1 MESNL
6 REMLAVFARAK
17 ATGDVRAF
25 PGIAVCSSGLEF
37 AMFNGAIL
45 TAPVGSVAELE
56 EAVRTAA
63 AYYAPRALPWSLW
76 VCRDWLSS
84 AVRSKAAE
92 TCYRQG
98 LHLVMELPGMEAAG
112 LEPPLRPLPELEFQ
126 RVGDARTRLDFNAMM
141 SVAFGIPF
149 LFARQIYESKK
160 TWLGGFAGWVAYRE
174 GVAVSTAATLAAGGT
189 IGVYSVG
196 TLPQCRRKGYGEAVM
211 RRALDEAHAESGLE
225 RSVLQSSVEG
235 LHLYQRMGY
244 RSVVRYA
251 VFARS

>member
-17 ATGDVRAF
+17 AEGDVRAF
-25 PGIAVCSSGLEF
+25 PGIAVCSSALEF

-56 EAVRTAA
+56 EGIQTAA
-63 AYYAPRALPWSLW
+63 AYYAARALPWSLW
-76 VCRDWLSS
+76 VCREWLAS
-84 AVRSKAAE
+84 AVRSKVAQ

-98 LHLVMELPGMEAAG
+98 LHLVVELPGMEAG
-112 LEPPLRPLPELEFQ
+112 SLEPPLRPPPELEFQ
-126 RVGDARTRLDFNAMM
+126 RVGDARTRSDFNSIMT
-141 SVAFGIPF
+141 VAFGIPF
-149 LFARQIYESKK
+149 SFARQIYESKK
-160 TWLGGFAGWVAYRE
+160 TWLGGFTGWVAYRE
-174 GVAVSTAATLAAGGT
+174 GVEVATAATLIADGV

-196 TLPQCRRKGYGEAVM
+196 TLPQYRRKGYGEAVM
-211 RRALDEAHAESGLE
+211 RRALDGARTESGLE
-225 RSVLQSSVEG
+225 RSVLQSSAEG
-235 LHLYQRMGY
+235 FHLYQRMGY